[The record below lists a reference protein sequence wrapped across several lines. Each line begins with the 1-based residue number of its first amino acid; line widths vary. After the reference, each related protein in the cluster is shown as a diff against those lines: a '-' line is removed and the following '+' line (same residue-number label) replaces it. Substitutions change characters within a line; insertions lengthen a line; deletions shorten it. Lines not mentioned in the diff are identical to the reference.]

1 MHPYGQEL
9 LKRSLAEGVSEAL
22 KKSLFKRGLEV
33 KNRFQMKENLMLIY
47 KGFSIF
53 FSGLLLTLDRIQ

>member
-33 KNRFQMKENLMLIY
+33 KNRFLMKENLMLIY

-53 FSGLLLTLDRIQ
+53 FSRLLVTLD

>member
-33 KNRFQMKENLMLIY
+33 KNRFLMKENLMLIY

-53 FSGLLLTLDRIQ
+53 ISGLLITLD